1 MPPITSRMLTV
12 ANVRQIAF
20 VKALKRISSRAS
32 VIGVLL
38 AVCSFPLA
46 SSITVRAQS
55 TRPEYRAYWIE
66 TFNTALG
73 THADID
79 RVIDAAVQSNA
90 NAIFAQVRRRGD
102 SWYLD
107 TKEPLTQVAGVGEP
121 NASGAWTFDPLKY
134 LIEQAHARSIEVH
147 AYVIVGTIYN
157 AHPTITGLPKD
168 PNHIF
173 NKHFW
178 DKTTGALYPD
188 ADPRQWSTRSLP
200 HNLDSTLTFNGHR
213 YAAEWYVDL
222 GHPDAAAFTI
232 DVLTNLA
239 KRYDVDGI
247 HLDRIRYPEAP
258 IDRPAGQAL
267 GINTG
272 YNETS
277 VKRFKARYGSAASY
291 YQTTDIGSNVG
302 TTAAPR
308 LITAAD
314 VGYPRTNDPLWNQWR
329 RDQVSNFVRRL
340 YLNTTAVKPQ
350 IKVSAALICFF
361 TGPTASGGWEKT
373 EAYYRVFQDWRGWTQ
388 EGSLDII
395 APMIYKQEHTDSVRA
410 QYDDWLAFTKQLARD
425 NNRHSM
431 PGLGVYLNG
440 IEGSLRQAR
449 RALAR
454 PPFNVSNEAADG
466 VIFYALGNST
476 PGNLTGNSTNA
487 AVTNNPY
494 SYPIP
499 FLSTPKRPNS
509 DFFAA
514 LRTGA
519 SANALTRYEDLTLPP
534 LFPNSAPIPNM
545 PWKAQPTKG
554 HVMGSAI
561 REDGTAFDAA
571 TVTIQN
577 IDAPTSPSRTT
588 VTDGSGFY
596 GAIDLAPGRYR
607 ATAQLAG
614 NALYSCAFNV
624 AAGAVT
630 IADLHPAEKNAPFTT
645 ATLTPAVPDGTNGW
659 YKSDVTIS
667 LNSSDECS
675 GVSSTEY
682 STDGGATWQS
692 YNGSFTF
699 NQEGATNISYR
710 STDAAGNTETTKT
723 LTVKIDKTAPT
734 LVFGEPSV
742 APNAAGWNNTDVT
755 FTYAASDDS
764 SGVANPSGSL
774 TLSEEG
780 AAVTG
785 SITITDLAGNSATF
799 TSPTVKIDKTAP
811 TLVFDAPTPGTN
823 AAGWNNT
830 NVSIAFKTNDALS
843 GVSENNG
850 AANPL
855 VLSEEGAAV
864 SGTVRVTDVA
874 GNTAVFTSPIV
885 KIDKTA
891 PVINAS
897 RSTPANEN
905 GWNNT
910 DVVAGFT
917 ASDALAGLAAGTN
930 SEGQFT
936 FTSEGQNQAHTF
948 TVTDAAGNTA
958 AATVEGVNI
967 DKTAPN
973 ISATRTPDANAF
985 GWNDM
990 DVVASY
996 AASDALA
1003 GLANGSPANG
1013 SFTFSAEGANQ
1024 SHTFTV
1030 IDLAGNAASA
1040 SVTGI
1045 NIDKT
1050 APTVNISADPSLIR
1064 SGNGGLVNVTISGNG
1079 TDALSGLGGF
1089 VTYTVTD
1096 EYGAPLGIAPHPV
1109 SGNTASWT
1117 DTLAVEARRN
1127 GDDRDGRLYRIIAT
1141 VTDLAGHTASATAD
1155 VRVMHDRR
1163 PK

>member
-1 MPPITSRMLTV
+1 MPQITSDALAVTHI
-12 ANVRQIAF
+12 RQIAF

-32 VIGVLL
+32 VVGVLL
-38 AVCSFPLA
+38 AACAFLLTSF
-46 SSITVRAQS
+46 ITVRAQN

-73 THADID
+73 THTDID

-121 NASGAWTFDPLKY
+121 DASGAWTFDPLKY
-134 LIEQAHARSIEVH
+134 LVEQAHARSIEVH

-188 ADPRQWSTRSLP
+188 ADSRQWSTRSLP
-200 HNLDSTLTFNGHR
+200 HNPDGTTFNGHR

-222 GHPDAAAFTI
+222 GHPDAAAFTV
-232 DVLTNLA
+232 DVLTNLV
-239 KRYDVDGI
+239 KQYNVDGI

-277 VKRFKARYGSAASY
+277 VKRFKARYGSAANY
-291 YQTTDIGSNVG
+291 YQPTDIGTNVG

-350 IKVSAALICFF
+350 VKVSAALICFW

-373 EAYYRVFQDWRGWTQ
+373 EAYYRVFQDWRAWTQ

-410 QYDDWLAFTKQLARD
+410 QYDDWLSFTKQLARD

-454 PPFNVSNEAADG
+454 PPFDASNEAADG

-577 IDAPTSPSRTT
+577 IDAPTAPSRTT
-588 VTDGSGFY
+588 VTDGGGFY

-630 IADLHPAEKNAPFTT
+630 IADLHPAEKTPPVTT

-659 YKSDVTIS
+659 YISDVTIS
-667 LNSSDECS
+667 LNSGDDCS

-699 NQEGATNISYR
+699 SQEGTTNISYR
-710 STDAAGNTETTKT
+710 STDAAGNAEESKT

-755 FTYAASDDS
+755 FTYAVSDDS

-785 SITITDLAGNSATF
+785 SVTITDLAGNSATF
-799 TSPTVKIDKTAP
+799 TSPT
-811 TLVFDAPTPGTN
+811 
-823 AAGWNNT
+823 
-830 NVSIAFKTNDALS
+830 
-843 GVSENNG
+843 
-850 AANPL
+850 
-855 VLSEEGAAV
+855 
-864 SGTVRVTDVA
+864 
-874 GNTAVFTSPIV
+874 V

-910 DVVAGFT
+910 DVAAGYT
-917 ASDALAGLAAGTN
+917 ASDALAGLAAGMD
-930 SEGQFT
+930 SEGHFT

-948 TVTDAAGNTA
+948 TVTDKAGNA
-958 AATVEGVNI
+958 ATATVEGVNI
-967 DKTAPN
+967 DKTTPN
-973 ISATRTPDANAF
+973 ISATRTPYANAF
-985 GWNDM
+985 GWNDT

-996 AASDALA
+996 TASDALA

-1050 APTVNISADPSLIR
+1050 APTVSISADPSLIR
-1064 SGNGGLVNVTISGNG
+1064 SGNGGLVNVTINGNG
-1079 TDALSGLGGF
+1079 ADALSGLGGF

-1096 EYGAPLGIAPHPV
+1096 EYGAPLSIAPHPV

-1127 GDDRDGRLYRIIAT
+1127 GDDHDGRLYRIVAT
-1141 VTDLAGHTASATAD
+1141 VTDLAGHTATATAD

-1163 PK
+1163 H